1 DSSTHMW
8 SSSTLLLYL
17 KFLSIELRRKRLQLK
32 LKFEDRALIMMDR
45 AAVHS
50 CTTFKKAAGEHVEHR
65 MMVFTSG
72 FMHYVGVGF
81 AVPLDKEEALTCAKL
96 DVEASLRADCWAL
109 QKLAEYQDGKLIT
122 FAWVSR
128 GMTSLE
134 DLASW
139 RFDGDIAAADA
150 FLQRTPGAMQSL
162 LQLDDIPTEID
173 KSTSIDVELAE
184 STLLQGEKTSQ
195 WCIQGSEDS
204 SPVIPLPDWFKPAID
219 RTIMIWQKEDRLW
232 QQRWNKRQ
240 AAGKTDLAPKQAQD
254 YELWLSTWT
263 RRIILDKHRK
273 GQVLNFEK
281 KNLSQLRSHCLV
293 LEIQLAKDA
302 ANLKIRSGNGSY
314 YQLKLLQ
321 LTAAATDIPAEV
333 DFFMDNVVEHGI
345 SV

>member
-1 DSSTHMW
+1 M
-8 SSSTLLLYL
+8 
-17 KFLSIELRRKRLQLK
+17 R
-32 LKFEDRALIMMDR
+32 
-45 AAVHS
+45 
-50 CTTFKKAAGEHVEHR
+50 
-65 MMVFTSG
+65 
-72 FMHYVGVGF
+72 
-81 AVPLDKEEALTCAKL
+81 L

-219 RTIMIWQKEDRLW
+219 RTIMIWQKEDHLAAKMEQTAGSGQNRLGS
-232 QQRWNKRQ
+232 K
-240 AAGKTDLAPKQAQD
+240 AGTGLRALAK
-254 YELWLSTWT
+254 Y
-263 RRIILDKHRK
+263 LDKKDHL
-273 GQVLNFEK
+273 GQASEG
-281 KNLSQLRSHCLV
+281 SGTQL
-293 LEIQLAKDA
+293 
-302 ANLKIRSGNGSY
+302 
-314 YQLKLLQ
+314 
-321 LTAAATDIPAEV
+321 
-333 DFFMDNVVEHGI
+333 
-345 SV
+345 

>member
-1 DSSTHMW
+1 M
-8 SSSTLLLYL
+8 
-17 KFLSIELRRKRLQLK
+17 R
-32 LKFEDRALIMMDR
+32 
-45 AAVHS
+45 
-50 CTTFKKAAGEHVEHR
+50 
-65 MMVFTSG
+65 
-72 FMHYVGVGF
+72 
-81 AVPLDKEEALTCAKL
+81 L

>member
-1 DSSTHMW
+1 MW

-50 CTTFKKAAGEHVEHR
+50 CTTFKKARDLWQIENNCILLCEGSPLPEAWGGGELPAIP
-65 MMVFTSG
+65 
-72 FMHYVGVGF
+72 GVIWQG
-81 AVPLDKEEALTCAKL
+81 ANRL

-219 RTIMIWQKEDRLW
+219 RTIMIWQKEDHLAAKMEQTAGSGQNRLGS
-232 QQRWNKRQ
+232 K
-240 AAGKTDLAPKQAQD
+240 AGTGLRALAK
-254 YELWLSTWT
+254 Y
-263 RRIILDKHRK
+263 LDKKDHL
-273 GQVLNFEK
+273 GQASEG
-281 KNLSQLRSHCLV
+281 SGTQL
-293 LEIQLAKDA
+293 
-302 ANLKIRSGNGSY
+302 
-314 YQLKLLQ
+314 
-321 LTAAATDIPAEV
+321 
-333 DFFMDNVVEHGI
+333 
-345 SV
+345 